1 MLALLILLSVWGI
14 VANLSVALVVLS
26 RVVEDRRDVAD
37 WQRTQDMIR
46 AHHNA

>member
-14 VANLSVALVVLS
+14 LANLAVALVALS
-26 RVVEDRRDVAD
+26 RILEDRRDVAD
-37 WQRTQDMIR
+37 WQRTQDIIR